1 MIKKKLSKFEY
12 FFAIYLIFIC
22 VCSFYFM
29 RTTYLN
35 EANNS
40 VAEWIINYQGGF
52 IRRGLAGE
60 IFAKISLFFE
70 VPLRDIILYFLY
82 AIFIIYYLSI
92 FVFFRNFKNNY
103 LIIFAILSP
112 LFLIW
117 PIAEREALGRKDIL
131 ILTSFIIF
139 CSFFKYINLRNF
151 YLLFILI
158 YTPIILIHEIA
169 IFYLPFFFVVIFFK
183 ISKVSIKELIPVFLI
198 SIFFLLLTFIL
209 FNSIHSPASLQ
220 VMCEKIENI
229 YNDKCGLG
237 AKFLDKKL
245 NIYLAELGLEIEHII
260 RNLIIFFIG
269 YFALI
274 LLILNS
280 HLNKLQ
286 TNFITSIINFKLL
299 SAILF
304 LPTLIPFFI
313 AVDWGR
319 WFNLS
324 YSMILIFYIF
334 CLKNNYVFLKIENKN
349 LNYFFNLFE
358 KSKFS
363 FFIALIILCF
373 SWNPKAV
380 YHEDIGS
387 VPIYRIITKIYNHW

>member
-1 MIKKKLSKFEY
+1 
-12 FFAIYLIFIC
+12 
-22 VCSFYFM
+22 M

-139 CSFFKYINLRNF
+139 CSFFKYINLRNS
-151 YLLFILI
+151 YLLFTLI

-169 IFYLPFFFVVIFFK
+169 IFYLPFFFIVIFFK
-183 ISKVSIKELIPVFLI
+183 ILKFSIKELIPFFLI

-209 FNSIHSPASLQ
+209 FNSIHSPESLQ

-245 NIYLAELGLEIEHII
+245 NIYLAELGPKIEHII
-260 RNLIIFFIG
+260 RNLVIFFIG

-280 HLNKLQ
+280 HSNKLKL
-286 TNFITSIINFKLL
+286 NFITSIINFKLL

-324 YSMILIFYIF
+324 YSMTLIFYIF
-334 CLKNNYVFLKIENKN
+334 CLKNNYIFLKIENKN
-349 LNYFFNLFE
+349 LDYFLILFK
-358 KSKFS
+358 KSKF
-363 FFIALIILCF
+363 FFLITLIILCF

-387 VPIYRIITKIYNHW
+387 IPIYRIITKIYKHW